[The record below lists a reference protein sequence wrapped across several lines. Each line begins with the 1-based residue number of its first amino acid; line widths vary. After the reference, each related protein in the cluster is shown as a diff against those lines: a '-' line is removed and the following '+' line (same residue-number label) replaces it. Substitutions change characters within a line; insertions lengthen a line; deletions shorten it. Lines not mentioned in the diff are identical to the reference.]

1 MTTVQQHQQ
10 QHNVSDDNSTPTA
23 HSPVIIVGAG
33 IAGMM
38 LAILLQKANIPY
50 DIYERAV
57 EVKALGSALYFNATT
72 ARIFKQVGIY
82 DELYSLGKDT
92 TCIQIASERGVEYK
106 MNFKDQLE
114 LFGSKGYIISR
125 PMLYDVLRRQVPK
138 ERFHMGHKVVSVTQ
152 HGDNDEDRQGRKGG
166 VTIEFQDG
174 SAASGGILVGA
185 DGAYSVIRQNL
196 YSHLKE
202 KNLLPLSDDVPLP
215 FSAICLVGQTAS
227 LDPEMYPY
235 LKLEDCQFIRT
246 LGDNKPYA
254 WTYFTTKQNTICWM
268 VIQYLDELTRL
279 ENDPFQN
286 SEWGPEA
293 VEKMSGKVRSFPI
306 LSGSERKLTV
316 GDLIDWTPKE
326 LVSKVMLEEKV
337 FSTWHHGRTVLI
349 GDACHKL
356 NPAGG
361 SGANCAIH
369 DAVALANR
377 IYALPEKSTKA
388 EIDRAFQ
395 AYKDE
400 RMPWVEASFN
410 SSTMMKSMVQKGLK
424 AMLMRF
430 LSKNMPD
437 WISRKILINMLYY
450 QPQAAF
456 LPLIDNLGS
465 VEPAFQEGL
474 YDTLPIV
481 EARRKQQDK
490 RHADDVT
497 ACSTHTNT
505 TSAV

>member
-1 MTTVQQHQQ
+1 MTITHQQ
-10 QHNVSDDNSTPTA
+10 QQQHHNVGDDNTGPTA
-23 HSPVIIVGAG
+23 HSRVIIVGAG

-82 DELYSLGKDT
+82 EELYSLGKDT
-92 TCIQIASERGVEYK
+92 TCIQIASEQGIEYR
-106 MNFKDQLE
+106 MDFKDQLE

-138 ERFHMGHKVVSVTQ
+138 ERFHMGCKVVSVTQ
-152 HGDNDEDRQGRKGG
+152 YDDDDEYGNKGSIS
-166 VTIEFQDG
+166 IEFQDG
-174 SAASGGILVGA
+174 STASGGILVGA
-185 DGAYSVIRQNL
+185 DGAYSVVRQNL
-196 YSHLKE
+196 YSKLKE
-202 KNLLPLSDDVPLP
+202 KSLLPPSDDVPLP
-215 FSAICLVGQTAS
+215 FNAICLVGQTES

-246 LGDNKPYA
+246 LGDGKPYA
-254 WTYFTTKQNTICWM
+254 WTYFTTKQNTVCWM
-268 VIQYLDELTRL
+268 VIQYLDDGTRL
-279 ENDPFQN
+279 ENDPFRN
-286 SEWGPEA
+286 SEWSPEA
-293 VEKMSGKVRSFPI
+293 VETMAGKVRSFPI
-306 LSGSERKLTV
+306 LSGSERKLTI
-316 GDLIDWTPKE
+316 GDLIDWTPRE
-326 LVSKVMLEEKV
+326 LISKVMLEEKV

-377 IYALPEKSTKA
+377 IYALPDKSTKA
-388 EIDRAFQ
+388 DIDKAFQ
-395 AYKDE
+395 AYRDE
-400 RMPWVEASFN
+400 RIPWVEAAFN

-424 AMLMRF
+424 ATLMRF

-456 LPLIDNLGS
+456 LPLIENLGT
-465 VEPAFQEGL
+465 VEPAFQQGL
-474 YDTLPIV
+474 HDTLPIV
-481 EARRKQQDK
+481 EACRKQ
-490 RHADDVT
+490 HEAGHSAD
-497 ACSTHTNT
+497 AIG
-505 TSAV
+505 SA